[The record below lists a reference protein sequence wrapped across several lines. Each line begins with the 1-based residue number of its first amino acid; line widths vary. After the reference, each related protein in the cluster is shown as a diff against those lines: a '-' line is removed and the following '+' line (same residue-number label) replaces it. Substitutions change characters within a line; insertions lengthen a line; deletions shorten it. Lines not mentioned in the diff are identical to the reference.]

1 MRLVPPA
8 DIFGRGLLDA
18 RRRRRGS
25 YRAFGDDGS
34 VRRLPLRRWVSD
46 PEPEEERLLAELT
59 GPVLDVGCGAGRHLE
74 AMRRIGVAAIGVDIS
89 PQAVALARHEGNVV
103 LEGSIFSEL
112 PAAGHW
118 ATALL
123 LDGNV
128 GIGGDPAALLRRV
141 AGVLSPEGSVLVEL
155 DPPGE
160 HSREVSLR
168 IEGGGKVS
176 ECFPWA
182 WVSVDDV
189 AGLASRAG
197 LAVGRVWSD
206 GGRWFARL
214 DRVAVRPRR
223 GSPGLRLLAGGLER
237 ELESAGV
244 DGGERRPT
252 PS

>member
-1 MRLVPPA
+1 MSLVSPV

-18 RRRRRGS
+18 RRKRRGS
-25 YRAFGDDGS
+25 YRAYGDDGS

-46 PEPEEERLLAELT
+46 PGPEEERLLAGLR

-74 AMRRIGVAAIGVDIS
+74 ALRRNGVAAIGVDIS
-89 PQAVALARHEGNVV
+89 PQAVALARREGNVV

-128 GIGGDPAALLRRV
+128 GIGGDPSALLRRI
-141 AGVLSPEGSVLVEL
+141 AGVLRPEGSILVEL

-168 IEGGGKVS
+168 IEGGGKIS
-176 ECFPWA
+176 ERFPWA

-189 AGLASRAG
+189 AGLASQAG
-197 LAVGRVWSD
+197 LALGAVWSD

-214 DRVAVRPRR
+214 DRVAAPPPR
-223 GSPGLRLLAGGLER
+223 GSRGLRVLAGGR
-237 ELESAGV
+237 ELEAAGLN
-244 DGGERRPT
+244 GGERRPA
-252 PS
+252 S